1 MNKIENIEFII
12 LDHSMGKFHI
22 LNKNSFLSVK
32 S

>member
-1 MNKIENIEFII
+1 
-12 LDHSMGKFHI
+12 MGKFHI